1 LLQNYSAD
9 REQDDMAGVVIP
21 DGFELGVATSAYQIE
36 GAWNLDGKGP
46 SIWDTFT
53 NSPGHTRG
61 DVPGND
67 GVDHYRRLDE
77 DVAHLQALGVNAYRF
92 SLSWPRILPSGTG
105 AVNAAG
111 VDFYDRLIDR
121 LLESG
126 ITPNATLYHWDLP
139 QALEDRGGWV
149 NPQMPRWFS
158 EYAAL
163 CFERF
168 GDRVQRWATINEPIA
183 LWVGYGLGIFA
194 PGTIDPRAGKQAM
207 HHAMVAHGQAV
218 QAFRAS
224 GKPGTIGIVLDV
236 WKRHPATD
244 SDADK
249 ALAQHDENDG
259 FRFFFDELFAGGWN
273 SSLQEQMRVENVTPR
288 HTDEDFQCAAEP
300 IDWLGLNI
308 YSRVLVSAENYNPRW
323 WEASEEQIFPGG
335 NFLANGQEFYPPALR
350 DAVEIARNEYAVNV
364 PIYIT
369 ENGCPD
375 SASKPGTPCCEMA
388 NGFGT
393 CPRSSTRRFARPG
406 MAWGWP
412 DTMRGRCSTRMNGRR
427 PTPSGSASS
436 TSTHRPWSESGKTP
450 RTGSGTYAGTDASP
464 SPLKPTTGDTAVR
477 SLDAPSATL

>member
-1 LLQNYSAD
+1 VIKLLQNCLTD
-9 REQDDMAGVVIP
+9 RKQDDMPDVVIP

-53 NSPGHTRG
+53 NAPGHTRG

-77 DVAHLQALGVNAYRF
+77 DVAHLRALGVNAYRF

-121 LLESG
+121 LVESG

-139 QALEDRGGWV
+139 QALQDRGGWV

-168 GDRVQRWATINEPIA
+168 GDRVHRWATINEPIA

-194 PGTIDPRAGKQAM
+194 PGTTDPRAGKQAM

-375 SASKPGTPCCEMA
+375 SASKPGTPVLRDGE
-388 NGFGT
+388 
-393 CPRSSTRRFARPG
+393 RIRYL
-406 MAWGWP
+406 
-412 DTMRGRCSTRMNGRR
+412 
-427 PTPSGSASS
+427 SAFLD
-436 TSTHRPWSESGKTP
+436 E
-450 RTGSGTYAGTDASP
+450 
-464 SPLKPTTGDTAVR
+464 AVR
-477 SLDAPSATL
+477 AAGDGLGVAGYYAWSMLDTYEWASAYTERFGLIHVDPSTMEREWKDSAYWFRDVCRNRCFAIPAEAHDRGHSGAIA